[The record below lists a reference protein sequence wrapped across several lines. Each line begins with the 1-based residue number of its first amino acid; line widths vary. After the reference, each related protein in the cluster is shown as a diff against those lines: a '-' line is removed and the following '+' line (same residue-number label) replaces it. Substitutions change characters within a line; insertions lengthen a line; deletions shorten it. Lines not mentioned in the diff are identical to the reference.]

1 MPKSTI
7 QEEEGGGGVNKSLV
21 FEYLIPKSKSL
32 DFVNTSY
39 FLHLPLKYF
48 LEILILLIADNAMAA
63 HAKKAT
69 ALYLNSPSTTF
80 EKYAN
85 KKWVERRDTFES
97 KQNFIKRTSQD
108 WKASPPEERQ
118 SFLSAS
124 QTNVHL
130 MSIKNFFKSS
140 STKRTNQ
147 ASKQKDQNPPM
158 ASGTTSEDIFSDK
171 SIPSTQIELTANS
184 SSAVDCRETFL
195 TSKES
200 VFIKKIFSEICS
212 DSTASLEGILLNA
225 KSAMQTI
232 TKLLNRT
239 IGTFFLNLKL
249 NI

>member
-1 MPKSTI
+1 
-7 QEEEGGGGVNKSLV
+7 
-21 FEYLIPKSKSL
+21 
-32 DFVNTSY
+32 
-39 FLHLPLKYF
+39 
-48 LEILILLIADNAMAA
+48 MAA

-69 ALYLNSPSTTF
+69 ALYFNSPSTTF
-80 EKYAN
+80 EKYVN
-85 KKWVERRDTFES
+85 KKWVERRDIFES
-97 KQNFIKRTSQD
+97 KQNFIKCTSQE
-108 WKASPPEERQ
+108 WKASSPEERQ

-124 QTNVHL
+124 QPNVHP

-158 ASGTTSEDIFSDK
+158 TSGTTSEDIFSDK
-171 SIPSTQIELTANS
+171 SIPSIQIELTANS

-200 VFIKKIFSEICS
+200 VLIKKCFLKSVLIAQLHLREFFLMIKTSCRQ
-212 DSTASLEGILLNA
+212 LLNY
-225 KSAMQTI
+225 
-232 TKLLNRT
+232 RT